1 LFADRLRLS
10 AGGVYLLIGAWVGLA
25 FALIMAS
32 YALYYIT
39 IAHLDPLQLVLV
51 GTALEASYFV
61 FEIPTGVL
69 ADTLSRRMSVIA
81 GFGIIGVAWAGQGLI
96 PTFAAIATFE
106 MLRGLGEAFVHGAT
120 EAWVAGEV
128 GDDAIGVLFLRET
141 QISQVASFAGLPL
154 GVGLALIDLRIP
166 VVLGGALIAALA
178 VVLIFVMPERRH
190 PRRDAARSW
199 RATVG
204 TANRAL
210 WSVRSSSL
218 LLALLGAQFFWGA
231 ASEGY
236 DRLWDP
242 HLLLD
247 LGFPPFELPA
257 VVGFGL
263 LSLAGTVIVV
273 TSAHTV
279 RGRLSRLDEHAVARM
294 LVTIQLVR
302 IGGRIVFATAP
313 ALGIALIGSFVEPLV
328 RGSFQPLFNAWLIRR
343 TDAEIRATVLST
355 TSVASAFGQVVGGP
369 ISGATGKTFGI
380 PFGLLSSAVML
391 FPGVLFFARA
401 IGARTVPA
409 PAQGEVT
416 KPTLG

>member
-39 IAHLDPLQLVLV
+39 IAHLDALQLVLV

-106 MLRGLGEAFVHGAT
+106 ILRGLGEAFVHGAT

-128 GDDAIGVLFLRET
+128 GDDAIGALFLRET

-218 LLALLGAQFFWGA
+218 LVALLGAQFFWGA

-247 LGFPPFELPA
+247 LEFPPFELPA

-343 TDAEIRATVLST
+343 TDADVRATVLST
-355 TSVASAFGQVVGGP
+355 TSIASAFGQVVGGP
-369 ISGATGKTFGI
+369 ISGATGKTYGI

-391 FPGVLFFARA
+391 LPGVLFFARA
-401 IGARTVPA
+401 LGARTQPA
-409 PAQGEVT
+409 PVRGEVT